1 MKRCTNLIQEIR
13 IVSNVNNLHQFLER
27 FDHLMKIGITCY
39 PSMGGSG
46 IIATELGIKL
56 AERGHEVHFITSNL
70 PFRIRKP
77 LPNIFYHQVEVNQ
90 YAVFQYPPYDITL
103 STKIAEVI
111 NEHHLDVLHMHY
123 AVPHAICGIL
133 AKQISGND
141 DIKIMT
147 TLHGTD
153 ITVLGYDHTLK
164 NAIKFGI
171 EQSDIVTSVSHS
183 LAKQTNEIIETS
195 KEIIPIYNFVRE
207 QEFPTKRNDKL
218 KETYGIKPE
227 EKVLIHV
234 SNFRGVKRIDTIIDT
249 FEKVHQE
256 IPSKL
261 ILLGDGPELMDM
273 KQKVRN
279 LNLED
284 HVLFLGKQ
292 DWVSEF
298 YQMSDLVLL
307 LSEKESFG
315 LTLLEAMKSGVVPI
329 GSNAGGIKEVIQ
341 HGKTGYIVDVGDSD
355 QASQYAIRLLTDD
368 ELYQRFRE
376 AMLEDIAERFNS
388 DLIADQYEYYYNKLI
403 EGNHDEYS
411 I

>member
-1 MKRCTNLIQEIR
+1 MYR
-13 IVSNVNNLHQFLER
+13 
-27 FDHLMKIGITCY
+27 LMKIGITCY

-56 AERGHEVHFITSNL
+56 AQRGHDIHFITSNI

-77 LPNIFYHQVEVNQ
+77 LPNMTFHQVEVNQ

-111 NEHHLDVLHMHY
+111 NEYDLDVLHMHY
-123 AVPHAICGIL
+123 AVPHAVCGIL
-133 AKQISGND
+133 AKHMSQK

-153 ITVLGYDHTLK
+153 ITVLGYDHSLK

-171 EQSDIVTSVSHS
+171 EGSDVVTSVSQS
-183 LAKQTNEIIETS
+183 LAQQTYDIIETD
-195 KEIIPIYNFVRE
+195 KEIVPIYNFVRE
-207 QEFPTKRNDKL
+207 KEFPTKLNTPTSEDEQL
-218 KETYGIKPE
+218 KACYGIQPD

-234 SNFRGVKRIDTIIDT
+234 SNFRSVKRIDTIIDT
-249 FEKVHQE
+249 FARVHKA

-273 KQKVRN
+273 KEKARQ

-284 HVLFLGKQ
+284 AVLFLGKQ
-292 DWVSEF
+292 NWVSQF
-298 YQMSDLVLL
+298 YQISDLVLL

-329 GSNAGGIKEVIQ
+329 GSTAGGIKEVIK
-341 HGKTGYIVDVGDSD
+341 HEDTGYIVNVGDD
-355 QASQYAIRLLTDD
+355 EAASAYAIQLLTNP
-368 ELYQRFRE
+368 ELYHEMQTR
-376 AMLEDIAERFNS
+376 MLEDVANRFSS
-388 DLIADQYEYYYNKLI
+388 DLIADQYEYYYKKML
-403 EGNHDEYS
+403 EGNND
-411 I
+411 

>member
-1 MKRCTNLIQEIR
+1 MYR
-13 IVSNVNNLHQFLER
+13 
-27 FDHLMKIGITCY
+27 LMKIGITCY

-56 AERGHEVHFITSNL
+56 AERGHDIHFITSNI

-77 LPNIFYHQVEVNQ
+77 LPNMTFHQVEVNQ

-111 NEHHLDVLHMHY
+111 NEYDLDVLHMHY
-123 AVPHAICGIL
+123 AVPHAVCGIL
-133 AKQISGND
+133 AKHMSQK

-153 ITVLGYDHTLK
+153 ITVLGYDHSLK

-171 EQSDIVTSVSHS
+171 EGSDVVTSVSQS
-183 LAKQTNEIIETS
+183 LAQQTYDIIETD
-195 KEIIPIYNFVRE
+195 KEIVPIYNFVRE
-207 QEFPTKRNDKL
+207 KEFPTKLNTPTSEDEQL
-218 KETYGIKPE
+218 KACYGIQPD

-234 SNFRGVKRIDTIIDT
+234 SNFRSVKRIDTIIDT
-249 FEKVHQE
+249 FARVHKA

-273 KQKVRN
+273 KEKARQ

-284 HVLFLGKQ
+284 AVLFLGKQ
-292 DWVSEF
+292 NWVSQF
-298 YQMSDLVLL
+298 YQISDLVLL

-329 GSNAGGIKEVIQ
+329 GSTAGGIKEVIK
-341 HGKTGYIVDVGDSD
+341 HEDTGYIVNVGDD
-355 QASQYAIRLLTDD
+355 EAASAYAIQLLTNL
-368 ELYQRFRE
+368 ELYHEMQTR
-376 AMLEDIAERFNS
+376 MLEDVANRFSS
-388 DLIADQYEYYYNKLI
+388 DLIADQYEYYYKKML
-403 EGNHDEYS
+403 EGNND
-411 I
+411 